1 MNIVIIGAGN
11 LATQLGL
18 ALKDAGQ
25 EVVQVYSRT
34 KESAKLLADRL
45 SCAWTIST
53 NDILEDADYYIFS
66 VKDSVLEL
74 SLIHI

>member
-34 KESAKLLADRL
+34 REP
-45 SCAWTIST
+45 IS
-53 NDILEDADYYIFS
+53 
-66 VKDSVLEL
+66 
-74 SLIHI
+74 